1 MKKYMGKTL
10 VTILIMGC
18 LLFAGRKGLAGLETA
33 NEERYLQKI
42 FPYLL
47 PGSTT
52 FTLEMSV
59 EAEEESQADNG
70 AEEAGGP
77 QADNGA
83 EPAAASSAGEGGETE
98 PVGEEIIPEE
108 SEEAAEEEEII
119 RFVYRGETGYVIC
132 AVTQGYVDEIELL
145 VGVDDSGKVKGL
157 CVYGQHETLGLGAA
171 SQTNVPFLQ
180 QYLGTSGEAQTGTT
194 VDALTGATVSSK
206 AVTKGVNAA
215 VAYVT
220 GADISSGATSWG
232 G

>member
-1 MKKYMGKTL
+1 MKKYVGKTL
-10 VTILIMGC
+10 VTVLIMGC
-18 LLFAGRKGLAGLETA
+18 LLFAGGRALSGLETA
-33 NEERYLQKI
+33 NKERYLQKI

-52 FTLEMSV
+52 FTLEMSTQ
-59 EAEEESQADNG
+59 EAEASQQADPSVSG
-70 AEEAGGP
+70 EPLKEAETA
-77 QADNGA
+77 
-83 EPAAASSAGEGGETE
+83 
-98 PVGEEIIPEE
+98 GEEIV
-108 SEEAAEEEEII
+108 SEEDEEAEKEEQII

-157 CVYGQHETLGLGAA
+157 CVYGQHETFGLGAA